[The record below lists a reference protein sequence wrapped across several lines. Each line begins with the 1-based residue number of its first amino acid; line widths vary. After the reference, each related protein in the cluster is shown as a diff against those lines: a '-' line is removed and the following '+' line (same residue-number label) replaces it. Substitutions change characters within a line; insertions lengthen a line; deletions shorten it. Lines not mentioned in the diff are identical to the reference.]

1 VQQLGIK
8 RKCTSKDLREN
19 FAGVL
24 VLGLDLIFLA
34 TNFRSWVESLP
45 KEKQY
50 VWRRQLEAW
59 QYGSGFDYNG

>member
-1 VQQLGIK
+1 MHIQGFK
-8 RKCTSKDLREN
+8 RKICR
-19 FAGVL
+19 VL

>member
-1 VQQLGIK
+1 MK
-8 RKCTSKDLREN
+8 RKCTSKDLRVEVG
-19 FAGVL
+19 GVL
-24 VLGLDLIFLA
+24 VLGLDLMFLA

>member
-8 RKCTSKDLREN
+8 RKCTSKDLREK

-24 VLGLDLIFLA
+24 ILGLDLMFLA